1 MVLQLQSDAP
11 PSDTVAMDECLR
23 ERIRAYGVHVV
34 LIRCN
39 DGVIVQGV
47 SRTFYGKQ
55 MAQELLRQANVNILT
70 NQIRV
75 ERC

>member
-1 MVLQLQSDAP
+1 MILQPQSEVP

-23 ERIRAYGVHVV
+23 ERIRAFGVHVV

-39 DGVIVQGV
+39 DGLIVQGV
-47 SRTFYGKQ
+47 SRSFYGKQ

-70 NQIRV
+70 NRIRV

>member
-1 MVLQLQSDAP
+1 MDLQRQSEVV
-11 PSDTVAMDECLR
+11 PSDTVAMDDCLR
-23 ERIRAYGVHVV
+23 ERIRAFGVHVV

-39 DGVIVQGV
+39 DGVILQGV
-47 SRTFYGKQ
+47 SRSFYGKQ